1 MTTDDPWIT
10 GLIDEKRKL
19 HTSITG
25 AVSVLLQEL
34 LKGHLSERQL
44 TQGEMGN
51 VAKVLIGYMVPAP
64 PKVEAKQ

>member
-1 MTTDDPWIT
+1 MLTDDPWIT
-10 GLIDEKRKL
+10 ALIDENRKR
-19 HTSITG
+19 HASVTG

-34 LKGHLSERQL
+34 LKGQLSERQL

-51 VAKVLIGYMVPAP
+51 IAKVLIGYMVPAS